1 MVAMKTAVVTS
12 RLTADLLADV
22 DRLARELDRS
32 RAWIVARAIERYVSE
47 ELEFIEFIK
56 EGEADLEAGRVHSQE
71 EMEALFG
78 IAPAK
83 RDAA

>member
-1 MVAMKTAVVTS
+1 MTKTSVVTS
-12 RLTADLLADV
+12 RLSVDILADV

-32 RAWIVARAIERYVSE
+32 RAWIVAKAIERYVSE

-56 EGEADLEAGRVHSQE
+56 EGEADLDAGRVHSQE
-71 EMEALFG
+71 EVEAMFG
-78 IAPAK
+78 ISAGK